1 MIAQN
6 RPLAHYTIF
15 IKLGSK
21 KYALLKNKALNQS
34 HLNNFYILEFALIMT
49 NGTLN
54 AALLTKVA
62 YSGPAQKTTKKFRT

>member
-21 KYALLKNKALNQS
+21 KYALLKKTLNQS
-34 HLNNFYILEFALIMT
+34 HLNNFYLLEFALIMI
-49 NGTLN
+49 NCTLN